1 MKNNF
6 DLYNV
11 KCKIPTTALKLY
23 CFYDT
28 GGKRWEYSVVV
39 IDENK
44 ADKIL
49 LSVLFV
55 NGATANRINSKTY
68 KRLYPVGNGTSR
80 VYYKDYFVIEKSFY
94 KAIDYVK
101 KYIDIER
108 IEAR

>member
-6 DLYNV
+6 NLYYV
-11 KCKIPTTALKLY
+11 KRKIPPQALKLY

-44 ADKIL
+44 VDKVL

-55 NGATANRINSKTY
+55 NGATANRLNSKTY
-68 KRLYPVGNGTSR
+68 KRLYPVVNGTSR

>member
-1 MKNNF
+1 MNENF
-6 DLYNV
+6 DLCNV
-11 KCKIPTTALKLY
+11 KSKIPPHALKLY
-23 CFYDT
+23 CFYEAD
-28 GGKRWEYSVVV
+28 GKRWEYSVVV

-55 NGATANRINSKTY
+55 NGAKAKRLNSKTY
-68 KRLYPVGNGTSR
+68 QRSYPMRNGSSTA
-80 VYYKDYFVIEKSFY
+80 YYKDYFVIEKSFY
-94 KAIDYVK
+94 KALEYVK

>member
-6 DLYNV
+6 DLYNA
-11 KCKIPTTALKLY
+11 KMQNPPHALKLY

-44 ADKIL
+44 VDKIL

-55 NGATANRINSKTY
+55 NGATANRMNSKTY
-68 KRLYPVGNGTSR
+68 KRLYPVRNGTSR

>member
-1 MKNNF
+1 MTENF
-6 DLYNV
+6 DLYKV
-11 KCKIPTTALKLY
+11 KTKIPPHASKLY

-28 GGKRWEYSVVV
+28 GGKRWECSVVV

-44 ADKIL
+44 IDKIL

-55 NGATANRINSKTY
+55 NSATANRLNSKTY
-68 KRLYPVGNGTSR
+68 KRIYAMKNGSSTT
-80 VYYKDYFVIEKSFY
+80 YYKDYFVVEKSFY
-94 KAIDYVK
+94 KAIEYVK

>member
-11 KCKIPTTALKLY
+11 KCKIPRHALNLY

-28 GGKRWEYSVVV
+28 GGKRWEYGVVV

-44 ADKIL
+44 VDKIL

-55 NGATANRINSKTY
+55 NGATANRLNSKTY

-94 KAIDYVK
+94 KAIGYVK

>member
-11 KCKIPTTALKLY
+11 KCKIPPHALKLY

-44 ADKIL
+44 VDKIL

-55 NGATANRINSKTY
+55 NGSTANRLNSKTY

>member
-11 KCKIPTTALKLY
+11 KSKIPPTALKLY

-55 NGATANRINSKTY
+55 NGATANRLNSKTY